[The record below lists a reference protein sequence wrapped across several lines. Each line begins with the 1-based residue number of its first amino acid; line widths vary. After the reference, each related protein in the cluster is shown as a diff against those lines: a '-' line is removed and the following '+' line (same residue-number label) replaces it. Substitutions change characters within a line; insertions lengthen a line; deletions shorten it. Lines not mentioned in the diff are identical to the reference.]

1 VKTANRSQMLTDPEV
16 EGDGQVLTGMWGDIH
31 NQKGV
36 VAVVVERD
44 DGTCVLFFR
53 GSGGTWPSSDEAKN
67 AVDKISAGV
76 VWREST
82 GGVWVAR
89 ADVNG
94 PEVLD
99 RAPARRRRT
108 EPGKPTKTSAKKDTY
123 MAARVLRGTVRFGQS
138 RHAPSGS
145 RADAGVLGE
154 RRAG

>member
-1 VKTANRSQMLTDPEV
+1 MKTANRSQMLTDPEV

-89 ADVNG
+89 ADLNG
-94 PEVLD
+94 PEVSD
-99 RAPARRRRT
+99 RATARRRRS
-108 EPGKPTKTSAKKDTY
+108 EPGKPAKTSATKDTY
-123 MAARVLRGTVRFGQS
+123 MAARVLRGTVRFGHS
-138 RHAPSGS
+138 RNAPPGS
-145 RADAGVLGE
+145 RADSGVLGE

>member
-1 VKTANRSQMLTDPEV
+1 MVTDPGV
-16 EGDGQVLTGMWGDIH
+16 EGDGQLLAGMWGDIP

-36 VAVVVERD
+36 VGVVVERD

-99 RAPARRRRT
+99 RARARRRRT
-108 EPGKPTKTSAKKDTY
+108 EPGKPTKTSASKDNY
-123 MAARVLRGTVRFGQS
+123 MAARVLRGTVRLGQS
-138 RHAPSGS
+138 PTTLPGS
-145 RADAGVLGE
+145 RADSGVLGE

>member
-1 VKTANRSQMLTDPEV
+1 MLTDPEV

-89 ADVNG
+89 ADLNG
-94 PEVLD
+94 PEVSD
-99 RAPARRRRT
+99 RATARRRRS
-108 EPGKPTKTSAKKDTY
+108 EPGKPAKTSATKDTY
-123 MAARVLRGTVRFGQS
+123 MAARVLRGTVRFGHS
-138 RHAPSGS
+138 RNAPPGS
-145 RADAGVLGE
+145 RADSGVLGE